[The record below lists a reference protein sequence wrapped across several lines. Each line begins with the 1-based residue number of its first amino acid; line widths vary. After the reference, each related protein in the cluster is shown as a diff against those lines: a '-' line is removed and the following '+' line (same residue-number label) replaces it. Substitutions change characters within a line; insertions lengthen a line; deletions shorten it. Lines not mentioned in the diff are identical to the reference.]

1 MTPALRTGTAIA
13 LTLAAASCAPTAPR
27 NATTA
32 PQMLSSIGTSALRE
46 QTADEQVSH
55 VLSRLTFGAR
65 PGDVARVRSMGV
77 DAFIAQQLQP
87 ERIPDKRLMAWLGQF
102 ETLDLTYSDLQKAYP
117 RPNEA
122 LQALAPANRNS
133 LSQADSAN
141 LRKTVDGLR
150 RVSTEVQSARIG
162 RALITERQLQ
172 EVMTEFWLNH
182 FSVFAG
188 KNALQRYTLAE
199 YENRTVRPRALG
211 KFRDLLGAVAKSP
224 AMLYYLDN
232 WQSAADSGRPRL
244 EAPRLAR
251 ARNRGLNENYGRELL
266 ELHTLG
272 VDGGYTQQ
280 DVIQVAR
287 SLTGWTFL
295 PQQPNAAQLRQM
307 AAGSEVVGGRP
318 GGRVGAGGRPG
329 QQRVAHAIEQRLP
342 APGVF
347 YFNPMVHDAG
357 AKSVLG
363 QPLRAGRGI
372 EDGEQ
377 VLDIV
382 ARHPA
387 TARHIA
393 TKLVRRFVND
403 EPPDALVERAA
414 AEFTRTDGD
423 VRQVV
428 QLIITSPEFFSS
440 AAFRAKVKTP
450 FEVVVSALRALDA
463 APDPTPRTAQIV
475 QQLGQP
481 IFGRATP
488 DGWPD
493 VASEW
498 MGTGAIL
505 NRINFGMAV
514 GGRRVPG
521 ARPTGWPGAE
531 SLETA
536 DRAVQVDAVIAA
548 FLGGRVSAETR
559 EILLNGS
566 NPLHTGTP
574 TDGERAI
581 PPLQGLAQL
590 VGLAIGAPEFQR
602 R

>member
-1 MTPALRTGTAIA
+1 
-13 LTLAAASCAPTAPR
+13 
-27 NATTA
+27 
-32 PQMLSSIGTSALRE
+32 
-46 QTADEQVSH
+46 
-55 VLSRLTFGAR
+55 
-65 PGDVARVRSMGV
+65 
-77 DAFIAQQLQP
+77 
-87 ERIPDKRLMAWLGQF
+87 
-102 ETLDLTYSDLQKAYP
+102 
-117 RPNEA
+117 
-122 LQALAPANRNS
+122 
-133 LSQADSAN
+133 
-141 LRKTVDGLR
+141 
-150 RVSTEVQSARIG
+150 VQSARIG

-211 KFRDLLGAVAKSP
+211 RFRDLLGAVAKSP

-244 EAPRLAR
+244 ETPRLAQ

-307 AAGSEVVGGRP
+307 SAGAGARP
-318 GGRVGAGGRPG
+318 GARPGAGGRAG
-329 QQRVAHAIEQRLP
+329 QQRIARAIEQRLP
-342 APGVF
+342 EPGVF
-347 YFNPMVHDAG
+347 YFNPQVHDAG
-357 AKSVLG
+357 PKTVLG
-363 QPLRAGRGI
+363 EQLRAGRGI

-393 TKLVRRFVND
+393 TKLARRFVSD
-403 EPPDALVERAA
+403 DPPEELVERAA

-423 VRQVV
+423 IREVVRV
-428 QLIITSPEFFSS
+428 IITSPEFFSS

-514 GGRRVPG
+514 GARRVPG
-521 ARPTGWPGAE
+521 ARPTGWPGADGLE
-531 SLETA
+531 SATRE
-536 DRAVQVDAVIAA
+536 VQVDAVIAA
-548 FLGGRVSAETR
+548 FLGGRVSPETR
-559 EILLNGS
+559 EILINGS
-566 NPLHTGTP
+566 NPLQSGTP
-574 TDGERAI
+574 TDGERPI
-581 PPLQGLAQL
+581 PPVQGLAQL